1 MGRYEDRLYI
11 RSNIDYYKGDLDRC
25 YSEMNSLKS
34 DMERVRS
41 NITYFS
47 DEIESFYSRWSP
59 WEYCDQAHMDSLK
72 SSRRSYIEEKNQI
85 KERLSD
91 LFAKKNDIKNRLDDL
106 YRQLKDTYP
115 NR

>member
-11 RSNIDYYKGDLDRC
+11 RSNIDYYKGELDRC

-59 WEYCDQAHMDSLK
+59 WEYCDQAHMDSL
-72 SSRRSYIEEKNQI
+72 IEEKNQI

>member
-11 RSNIDYYKGDLDRC
+11 RSNIDYYKGELDRC

-34 DMERVRS
+34 DMERV
-41 NITYFS
+41 
-47 DEIESFYSRWSP
+47 RWSP

>member
-1 MGRYEDRLYI
+1 
-11 RSNIDYYKGDLDRC
+11 
-25 YSEMNSLKS
+25 
-34 DMERVRS
+34 
-41 NITYFS
+41 
-47 DEIESFYSRWSP
+47 
-59 WEYCDQAHMDSLK
+59 MDSLK

>member
-11 RSNIDYYKGDLDRC
+11 RSNIDYYKGELDRC

-47 DEIESFYSRWSP
+47 DEIESFIQGGVLGNIVIRLTWI
-59 WEYCDQAHMDSLK
+59 ALK
-72 SSRRSYIEEKNQI
+72 VVGDHILRK
-85 KERLSD
+85 KSD
-91 LFAKKNDIKNRLDDL
+91 KRTSF
-106 YRQLKDTYP
+106 
-115 NR
+115 

>member
-11 RSNIDYYKGDLDRC
+11 RSNIDYYKGELDRC
-25 YSEMNSLKS
+25 YSEMK
-34 DMERVRS
+34 
-41 NITYFS
+41 
-47 DEIESFYSRWSP
+47 SFYSRWSP